1 MNSTRF
7 FSNNSRIFL
16 AALGLMTLFSGSA
29 QAQTSA
35 NPVPA
40 YQESASE
47 QSQEATPD
55 MRRILK
61 RLDLSWSQKR
71 SLRKLLGESKAFR
84 DEVEQRERE
93 IKTLIESGNGLEA
106 DFLQDLLETDQGAH
120 RQEFQRKFSA
130 ILTPDQRAQMA
141 ALQNQ

>member
-1 MNSTRF
+1 M
-7 FSNNSRIFL
+7 NNSKTFL
-16 AALGLMTLFSGSA
+16 AALGFMTLFSGPA
-29 QAQTSA
+29 QAQTSVNLA
-35 NPVPA
+35 PA

-47 QSQEATPD
+47 QSQATPD
-55 MRRILK
+55 MRKIL
-61 RLDLSWSQKR
+61 RGLDLSRSQKR

-93 IKTLIESGNGLEA
+93 IKTLIESGNSLEA
-106 DFLQDLLETDQGAH
+106 DFLQDLLETDQGAY

>member
-16 AALGLMTLFSGSA
+16 AALGFMTLFSGSV

-35 NPVPA
+35 NLAPA
-40 YQESASE
+40 YQASASE
-47 QSQEATPD
+47 QSQATPD
-55 MRRILK
+55 MRKIIK
-61 RLDLSWSQKR
+61 GLDLSRSQKR

-93 IKTLIESGNGLEA
+93 LKTLIESGNSREA

-120 RQEFQRKFSA
+120 HQEFRRKLSA